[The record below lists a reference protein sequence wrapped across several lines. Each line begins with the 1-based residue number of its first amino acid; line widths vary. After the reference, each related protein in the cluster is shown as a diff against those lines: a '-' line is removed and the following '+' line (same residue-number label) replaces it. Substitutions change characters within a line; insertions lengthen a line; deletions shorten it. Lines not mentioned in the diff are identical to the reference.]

1 MRTLTRNA
9 FPTLLFALAVLLAA
23 GCARNDTG
31 VLEGQ
36 VTIGPMVPVEQEGQ
50 PQPTPRPEDF
60 AAREVV
66 VLNGNGVGEV
76 ARVSIDA
83 SGHYRIMLLPGLYQ
97 VDINHAGTDRAEG
110 FPRSVTIAA
119 GETTTLD
126 IDIDT
131 GIR

>member
-1 MRTLTRNA
+1 MRTSIWKLLTVM
-9 FPTLLFALAVLLAA
+9 LLAVLIA
-23 GCARNDTG
+23 GCAREDTG

-36 VTIGPMVPVEQEGQ
+36 VTIGPMVPALPEGQ
-50 PQPTPRPEDF
+50 PQPTPRPEDY

-66 VLNGNGVGEV
+66 VLNGNGIGEV

-83 SGHYRIMLLPGLYQ
+83 TGHYRIMLLPGLYQ
-97 VDINHAGTDRAEG
+97 IDINHAGTDRAEG
-110 FPRSVTIAA
+110 FPRTISIVV
-119 GETTTLD
+119 GETTTLN